1 LGNDP
6 AHKGGFGIYDDTAGK
21 YRFAISHDGNIGIGT
36 INPQY
41 KLDVRGEAHFCK
53 VRVSTQGFCDYVF
66 DDQYQLMSL
75 DELSEFIKTN
85 KHLPNIPSEAE
96 VMKEGNFDLGEMNKI
111 LLEKIEELTLYIL
124 QQEERIKALEA
135 ANKQ

>member
-1 LGNDP
+1 
-6 AHKGGFGIYDDTAGK
+6 
-21 YRFAISHDGNIGIGT
+21 
-36 INPQY
+36 
-41 KLDVRGEAHFCK
+41 
-53 VRVSTQGFCDYVF
+53 GFCDYVF
-66 DDQYQLMSL
+66 DDEYQLMSL